1 MFRRGT
7 PDGFHR
13 VTMFKLLEAARMFPY
28 AVAPVITPMVMDRSP
43 ELTDLLAESQACER
57 YYLRTNKHAKRT
69 TNKEQHPKL
78 LTDSQHLQTLEHTLT
93 HTCTVTA
100 PSKHIPHANTC
111 SCSHEDTLSHTQTHK
126 IIKW

>member
-1 MFRRGT
+1 
-7 PDGFHR
+7 
-13 VTMFKLLEAARMFPY
+13 MFKLLEAARMFPD
-28 AVAPVITPMVMDRSP
+28 AAAPVITPMVMDRSS

-93 HTCTVTA
+93 HTPA
-100 PSKHIPHANTC
+100 QSQPPQNT
-111 SCSHEDTLSHTQTHK
+111 SHMQTHAAAHTK
-126 IIKW
+126 THSRIHKHTRS

>member
-1 MFRRGT
+1 
-7 PDGFHR
+7 
-13 VTMFKLLEAARMFPY
+13 MFKQSEAARMFPY
-28 AVAPVITPMVMDRSP
+28 AAAPVITPMVMDRSP

-69 TNKEQHPKL
+69 ANKEQHPKL

-93 HTCTVTA
+93 HLHSHS
-100 PSKHIPHANTC
+100 PSTHIPHANTC
-111 SCSHEDTLSHTQTHK
+111 TCSHKDTLSHTQTHK